1 MKYSFITLFCLQTG
15 SYCVHHMVQV
25 IPLPQ
30 SPKTL
35 GKGGHHCVS
44 LFWGERRAVVVKK
57 LSFMKRTCS
66 KVLCRLLKTETTM
79 PTCYFQDV
87 EGVSCEQELTY
98 NWPVLCK
105 CQPNANNLSPRSCSL
120 RALSAILL
128 WLLPSD
134 TQDPSPPCKYV
145 YLCNLNK
152 KLKLSSTKKPRNAA
166 PLPSLP
172 LKWSPSRRSVD
183 VLSHFLLPSWTII
196 ITLWL
201 LSGAHFSR
209 HCSLLTWHPC
219 GVWQCSKLSF
229 SSLILS
235 LPNAVTLWPF
245 NTVPR
250 VMVAP
255 NHQIISLL
263 FKTAICCCYES

>member
-87 EGVSCEQELTY
+87 GGGVSCEQELTY
-98 NWPVLCK
+98 WHTTD
-105 CQPNANNLSPRSCSL
+105 QYFANANPMPTIWVLDPVHFVPSRPSSFDCFPLTPRTL
-120 RALSAILL
+120 PHPVNISAIL
-128 WLLPSD
+128 
-134 TQDPSPPCKYV
+134 
-145 YLCNLNK
+145 
-152 KLKLSSTKKPRNAA
+152 TKN
-166 PLPSLP
+166 
-172 LKWSPSRRSVD
+172 
-183 VLSHFLLPSWTII
+183 
-196 ITLWL
+196 
-201 LSGAHFSR
+201 
-209 HCSLLTWHPC
+209 
-219 GVWQCSKLSF
+219 
-229 SSLILS
+229 
-235 LPNAVTLWPF
+235 
-245 NTVPR
+245 
-250 VMVAP
+250 
-255 NHQIISLL
+255 
-263 FKTAICCCYES
+263 